1 MDEIPRF
8 ERPKPLLTGDE
19 RDQLESWLTFYRATL
34 LKKCS
39 GLSFEDL
46 SRRPVAS
53 STMSLLGM
61 LRHMTFVEQVWFDAR
76 FAGNDVIEYYKRPDD
91 RDAEWNELD
100 SATLDQVVANFNR
113 ACETSD
119 ELAKDHDLDEL
130 VRRPGNDREP
140 VDLRWI
146 YIHMIEEYAR
156 HCGHADIIREL
167 IDGTTGY

>member
-1 MDEIPRF
+1 MEEIPQI
-8 ERPKPLLTGDE
+8 ERPKPLLSGGE
-19 RDQLESWLTFYRATL
+19 RDQLVSWLAFYRATL

-39 GLSFEDL
+39 GLAFEDL
-46 SRRPVAS
+46 CRRPVATS
-53 STMSLLGM
+53 SMSLLGM
-61 LRHMTFVEQVWFDAR
+61 VRHMTFVEQIWFDAR
-76 FAGNDVIEYYKRPDD
+76 FAGNDVTEYYKQPDN
-91 RDAEWNELD
+91 REAEWTELA
-100 SATLDQVVANFNR
+100 SATLDQVVADFEH

-119 ELAKDHDLDEL
+119 ELARGHNLDEP
-130 VRRPGNDREP
+130 VRQPGANREP

>member
-1 MDEIPRF
+1 MEEIPRF
-8 ERPKPLLTGDE
+8 VRPKPLLSGGE
-19 RDQLESWLTFYRATL
+19 RDQLVSWLTFYRATL

-39 GLSFEDL
+39 GLTFENL
-46 SRRPVAS
+46 CRRPVATTS
-53 STMSLLGM
+53 MSLLGM
-61 LRHMTFVEQVWFDAR
+61 VRHMTFVEQIWFDAR
-76 FAGNDVIEYYKRPDD
+76 FAGNDVTEYYKQPDN
-91 RDAEWNELD
+91 RDAEWTDLE
-100 SATLDQVVANFNR
+100 SATLDQVVADFEH

-119 ELAKDHDLDEL
+119 ELARGHNLDEP
-130 VRRPGNDREP
+130 VRQPGANREP

>member
-1 MDEIPRF
+1 MDEIPNF
-8 ERPKPLLTGDE
+8 VRPKPLLSGPE
-19 RDQLESWLTFYRATL
+19 REQLESWLSFYRATL

-39 GLSFEDL
+39 GLSVEDL
-46 SRRPVAS
+46 SRRPVES

-76 FAGNDVIEYYKRPDD
+76 FAGNEVVEYYRRPND
-91 RDAEWNELD
+91 RDTDWTELE
-100 SATLDQVVANFNR
+100 SATLAEVVTNFQR

-119 ELAKDHDLDEL
+119 ELARGHELDEL
-130 VRRPGNDREP
+130 VTKPGVGREP

-146 YIHMIEEYAR
+146 YLHMIEEYAR

-167 IDGTTGY
+167 VDGTTGY